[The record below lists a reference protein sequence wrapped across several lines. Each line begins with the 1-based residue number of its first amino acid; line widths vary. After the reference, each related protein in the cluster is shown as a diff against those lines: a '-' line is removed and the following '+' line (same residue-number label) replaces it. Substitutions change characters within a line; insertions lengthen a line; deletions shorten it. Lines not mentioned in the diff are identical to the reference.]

1 MQAGTMGLYETW
13 INRDRQDE
21 KYVSPSEIRGILY
34 KGEEYTAAEYTDIF
48 FDNAERYVREDKNAL
63 QAFGTIDQINKRRT
77 AVRDNIDKYIEKSRP
92 LNLWS
97 AKETFIR
104 MEYGRYISYEDMDI
118 DYNHTLAAA
127 LWLLDQ
133 LYMRDQ
139 IHKIHEFLPSSSL
152 DITNEWTPQD
162 FYHPC
167 YTNDLINSVA
177 QVINDHHYKKQ
188 FESILEFIPEDR
200 TAAAENRFKALH
212 EKAIDAYLQATA
224 VFDKDKHRIAGELER
239 LSSARNM
246 LVMSSEVDEKSINEL
261 SLELKENDDQRKEF
275 QAEFWWHYGE
285 REEHIMK
292 RRKLARLMAVEIE
305 DPYEICFGFALLY
318 AKDDPSLR
326 LESSGCAVLHA
337 ACRMLPWYEYLYPY
351 EGNESFS
358 GMTYTDGGWLE
369 QEQPEDT
376 EELYHFFEKD
386 GLNPAQRIYR
396 LSKGIVPFGKHPF
409 ERDKQRML
417 EKEINGSEYIAAWA
431 EILFLSSTRL
441 GAVNFILEDD
451 ESEEDDPEETQ
462 DAVEEPVKTEISADD
477 PAEHDKEQLAE
488 LEDLRGKLN
497 ALQKQNKA
505 LRTAIAEAKRK
516 HRTEQEKAEKEI
528 RALRM
533 EHRELADLR
542 ELVFNQSRD
551 GKNISRKTGPEIE
564 FPYTPKLRTVVF
576 GGHDSFLREIR
587 QKLPDITYVSTRL
600 YNFDPNII
608 RNADVVWIQNN
619 AISHPQYWRVIR
631 ISKIYGVQIRYFA
644 YASAEKCA
652 VQLVTEDSK
661 RYT

>member
-1 MQAGTMGLYETW
+1 MQAGTMSLYETW

-21 KYVSPSEIRGILY
+21 KYVSLSEIHGILY

-63 QAFGTIDQINKRRT
+63 QAFGTIEQINKRRT

-97 AKETFIR
+97 AQETFIR

-139 IHKIHEFLPSSSL
+139 IHNIHELLPSSSL
-152 DITNEWTPQD
+152 DITTEWTPQD

-188 FESILEFIPEDR
+188 FESILELLPEDR
-200 TAAAENRFKALH
+200 TAAAENRFRALH

-224 VFDKDKHRIAGELER
+224 VFDKDKRRMAEELER

-246 LVMSSEVDEKSINEL
+246 LVMNSGVDEESIKEL
-261 SLELKENDDQRKEF
+261 SLELKENDEQRKEF
-275 QAEFWWHYGE
+275 QTEFWWHYGG
-285 REEHIMK
+285 RKEHIMK

-318 AKDDPSLR
+318 SKDDPSLW

-337 ACRMLPWYEYLYPY
+337 ACRMLPWYEFLDHY
-351 EGNESFS
+351 EGNETFS
-358 GMTYTDGGWLE
+358 EMTYTDGGWLE

-376 EELYHFFEKD
+376 EELYHFFED

-431 EILFLSSTRL
+431 EILFLSNTRL
-441 GAVNFILEDD
+441 GAVNFLLEDD
-451 ESEEDDPEETQ
+451 ESEEDDPKEAQ
-462 DAVEEPVKTEISADD
+462 DAVEEPVKTEVSAVD
-477 PAEHDKEQLAE
+477 AEELAKVQLAE
-488 LEDLRGKLN
+488 LAELRKKN
-497 ALQKQNKA
+497 SCH
-505 LRTAIAEAKRK
+505 AEA
-516 HRTEQEKAEKEI
+516 E
-528 RALRM
+528 
-533 EHRELADLR
+533 
-542 ELVFNQSRD
+542 
-551 GKNISRKTGPEIE
+551 
-564 FPYTPKLRTVVF
+564 
-576 GGHDSFLREIR
+576 
-587 QKLPDITYVSTRL
+587 
-600 YNFDPNII
+600 
-608 RNADVVWIQNN
+608 
-619 AISHPQYWRVIR
+619 
-631 ISKIYGVQIRYFA
+631 
-644 YASAEKCA
+644 
-652 VQLVTEDSK
+652 
-661 RYT
+661 